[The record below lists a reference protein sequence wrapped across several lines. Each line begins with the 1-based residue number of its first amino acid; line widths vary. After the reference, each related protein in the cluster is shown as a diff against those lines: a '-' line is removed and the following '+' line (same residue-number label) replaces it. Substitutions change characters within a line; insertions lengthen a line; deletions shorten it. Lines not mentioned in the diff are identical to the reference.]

1 MCPDRRA
8 SLVSPVTQDSQ
19 ELTDGPVSLDPTA
32 RKETQG
38 SQESLEDQE
47 APAPKEPWERWASQA
62 PRDRRAPPVCLV
74 GLEVLEGP
82 EPLVSPELK
91 VNPDQLESDPQEYR
105 ELRENQGSQVSQEP
119 QDRKEPQDHPVCLAS
134 LEVQGPKETPVY
146 QDSKVLPV
154 SLVPK
159 VWTVLPEA
167 QD

>member
-1 MCPDRRA
+1 MCLDRRA

-19 ELTDGPVSLDPTA
+19 ELMDGRVSLDPRA

-47 APAPKEPWERWASQA
+47 APVPKEPWERWDSQV
-62 PRDRRAPPVCLV
+62 PRDRRAPPVCLA

-105 ELRENQGSQVSQEP
+105 EPRENQGSQVSQEP

-134 LEVQGPKETPVY
+134 PEVQGLKETLVY

-159 VWTVLPEA
+159 VWMVLPEV